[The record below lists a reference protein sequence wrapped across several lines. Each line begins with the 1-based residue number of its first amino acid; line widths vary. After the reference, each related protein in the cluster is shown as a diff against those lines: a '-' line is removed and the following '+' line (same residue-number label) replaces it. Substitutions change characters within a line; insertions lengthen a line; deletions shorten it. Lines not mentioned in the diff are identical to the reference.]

1 MKLMINITISGINIF
16 ILSRYI
22 YLLYHKKISPSLA
35 MWTFFSLAVGISLFT
50 YFAAGD
56 YNISDNILN
65 FTDLILV
72 TGVAIAILIWG
83 DKTTKFNTFDLS
95 CLAAV
100 AIITVF
106 WAVTNNHIITNFSV
120 QSIMVI
126 SYFPVVKRMI
136 NQKKNTEA
144 FSVWIAL
151 FLAPCISLISSKG
164 FLASVYAFRAI
175 LCTGTLLILMLR
187 LEILN
192 RKQKAI
198 IEMSDPD
205 KAGR

>member
-1 MKLMINITISGINIF
+1 MKLMINIIISGINIF

-50 YFAAGD
+50 YFADGD

-72 TGVAIAILIWG
+72 VNVSIAILIWG
-83 DKTTKFNTFDLS
+83 DKTTQFNTFDLG
-95 CLAAV
+95 CLAVV
-100 AIITVF
+100 ASIIVF
-106 WAVTNNHIITNFSV
+106 WAVSNNHIITNFSV

-151 FLAPCISLISSKG
+151 LLAPCISLISSKG
-164 FLASVYAFRAI
+164 LLASVYAIRAF
-175 LCTGTLLILMLR
+175 LCAGTLLILMLR
-187 LEILN
+187 IEILN
-192 RKQKAI
+192 RKQEAFK
-198 IEMSDPD
+198 E
-205 KAGR
+205 K